1 MFILNIL
8 IYVFFAWAMFRMG
21 KASYDANTDEDFID
35 RNLWYYI
42 VFFVIISAVRWRVG
56 MDSVSYVISFRDGFL
71 KGDTTHVN
79 GEWAFYYLCDFMSKY
94 KIHFSIGMGLCAFIQ
109 IYCIVKGLLPHRSIL
124 VYLPVV
130 MFGGISYLDL
140 MNAIRQMIAACIF
153 LYSIR
158 FILQRSLW
166 KYVVG
171 LVVAS
176 LFHHSVLMLIVL
188 YFVPPLFDISGRR
201 WLLLCIYLACFIIG
215 LTPQFQNLVM
225 YLESTVAI
233 VGYDSYVDRISMIL
247 DQTYTQEAKTFGPMQ
262 LSYFLSGLALI
273 WYGPRLGGRYSDS
286 IQAFRLWYLLAVVYS
301 CGYFLVSNVSHLMLR
316 PLMYFSLFQTI
327 ILSLLL
333 YDLING
339 DERTPNDRNIAYLL
353 IAIIWVN
360 IAWNVTKN
368 YGLPFESVAYK
379 TFFLK

>member
-8 IYVFFAWAMFRMG
+8 IYALFAWTMFHIG
-21 KASYDANTDEDFID
+21 KSSYDENIDEDLID
-35 RNLWYYI
+35 RNLWFYI
-42 VFFVIISAVRWRVG
+42 LFFVIISAVRWRVG

-94 KIHFSIGMGLCAFIQ
+94 KIHFSIGMGICAFIQ
-109 IYCIVKGLLPHRSIL
+109 IYCIVKGLLPNRSIL
-124 VYLPVV
+124 VYLPIV

-140 MNAIRQMIAACIF
+140 MNAIRQMVAACIF
-153 LYSIR
+153 LYAIR

-166 KYVVG
+166 KYALL

-176 LFHHSVLMLIVL
+176 LFHHSSLMLIVL
-188 YFVPPLFDISGRR
+188 YFIPPLFDISNKR
-201 WLLLCIYLACFIIG
+201 WLLLGIYMACFIIG
-215 LTPQFQNLVM
+215 LTPQFQNLVS
-225 YLESTVAI
+225 YLEATLSM
-233 VGYDSYVDRISMIL
+233 VGYDSYVDRISIIL
-247 DQTYTQEAKTFGPMQ
+247 DKAYTQELKAFGPMQ

-273 WYGPRLGGRYSDS
+273 WYGPRLGRRYADT
-286 IQAFRLWYLLAVVYS
+286 IPAFRMWYLLAVVYC
-301 CGYFLVSNVSHLMLR
+301 CGYFLVGNVSHLLLR
-316 PLMYFSLFQTI
+316 PLMYFGLFQTI
-327 ILSLLL
+327 ILALLL
-333 YDLING
+333 YDLFQSDDCNSK
-339 DERTPNDRNIAYLL
+339 DRNIAYLL

-368 YGLPFESVAYK
+368 YGLPFETVAYK